1 MHEALSF
8 TFYNMQ
14 CDLIKHKF
22 SEIFDFNK
30 KVNTM
35 QNTTQ
40 ISLCCIKCS
49 IKRLY
54 FQAEQ

>member
-1 MHEALSF
+1 MKLSF
-8 TFYNMQ
+8 TVYNMQ

-40 ISLCCIKCS
+40 ISLCCIKWS